1 VVFNFFCVRFTKFW
15 VTFPFTLLML
25 VFSVLIAFELRNK
38 SENVESEEID
48 CKYSLNILLKIKE
61 KQKKTTK
68 LVIYTSVVFCFEEIS
83 ALIVT
88 IMDTYMRVFSSNSL
102 KKFIFIFSL
111 TFVLTKT
118 VNIFI

>member
-1 VVFNFFCVRFTKFW
+1 
-15 VTFPFTLLML
+15 
-25 VFSVLIAFELRNK
+25 
-38 SENVESEEID
+38 
-48 CKYSLNILLKIKE
+48 LNILLKIKE

-102 KKFIFIFSL
+102 TKFIFIFPL
-111 TFVLTKT
+111 TFVLSKT
-118 VNIFI
+118 VNIFIYKNFNEKFRLKMDFFNRKQEPSNKLKKQVFNDKTDQIQALTRELKKSR